1 MIEDFLIDLE
11 HIQLEDMEIDL
22 NMDIDIDFEID
33 VDLDGLDL
41 TLLQELEAWM
51 LANVGWG
58 FIFAPYFASFRT
70 GQLKTPRINYKP
82 LETNLGAF
90 VVEKC

>member
-11 HIQLEDMEIDL
+11 NIQLGDMEIDL

-41 TLLQELEAWM
+41 TLLQELEA
-51 LANVGWG
+51 
-58 FIFAPYFASFRT
+58 
-70 GQLKTPRINYKP
+70 
-82 LETNLGAF
+82 
-90 VVEKC
+90 

>member
-41 TLLQELEAWM
+41 TLLQELEA
-51 LANVGWG
+51 
-58 FIFAPYFASFRT
+58 
-70 GQLKTPRINYKP
+70 YK
-82 LETNLGAF
+82 
-90 VVEKC
+90 